1 MVFLDTLNGRNLFT
15 DFGLVIQTGTQ
26 NLLCMPER
34 KDLLQNNWREQN
46 GTEYDLTAPVFKD
59 KEVVLKVA
67 FMADDDTD
75 FWQKYQEFASEIQQA
90 GYQNLFIED
99 HSKTYQVF
107 YKNTTNW
114 QKKSKRLKNVSKVFV
129 KFNLILQV
137 A

>member
-26 NLLCMPER
+26 NLLQMPER
-34 KDLLQNNWREQN
+34 KDLLQNNWREEN

-75 FWQKYQEFASEIQQA
+75 FWQKYQAFASEIQQA

-137 A
+137 S